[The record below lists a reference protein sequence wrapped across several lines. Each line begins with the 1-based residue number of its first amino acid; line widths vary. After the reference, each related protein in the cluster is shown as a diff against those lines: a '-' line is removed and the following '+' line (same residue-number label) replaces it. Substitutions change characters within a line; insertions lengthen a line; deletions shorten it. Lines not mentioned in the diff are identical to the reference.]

1 MNLDI
6 FDVSWNSILISY
18 QMFELHLVFQLQ
30 LNLMLLLIFYFHF
43 EITLMQPISLCGFL

>member
-1 MNLDI
+1 
-6 FDVSWNSILISY
+6 
-18 QMFELHLVFQLQ
+18 MFELHLVFQLQ